1 MKTLTFKPL
10 SGGRY
15 RCNQTGELKTQRQIL
30 AYVNSFLSNGSVAVG
45 VASGNTHKGQP
56 PKKKKDAA
64 HSSKYRAK
72 HG

>member
-1 MKTLTFKPL
+1 MKKLTFKSL
-10 SGGRY
+10 SRGIY
-15 RCNQTGELKTQRQIL
+15 LCNQTGKKMTQRQIE
-30 AYVNSFLSNGSVAVG
+30 AYVNNLLSTGTTAVG
-45 VASGNTHKGQP
+45 ISPGNTHKGQP